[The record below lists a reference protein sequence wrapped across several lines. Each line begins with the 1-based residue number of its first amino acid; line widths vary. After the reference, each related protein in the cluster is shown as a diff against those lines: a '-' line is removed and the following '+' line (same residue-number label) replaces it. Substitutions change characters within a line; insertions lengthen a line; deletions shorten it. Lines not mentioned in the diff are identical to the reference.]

1 MRVLTTIIA
10 VTLGVLWMSQ
20 TAGARCNYENM
31 QRRAERLMD
40 RAEARGEVTPR
51 LARKAARLN
60 RRAERC
66 GFEIVDEG
74 EDGDEDVV
82 DEEVVVE
89 DE

>member
-20 TAGARCNYENM
+20 PAGARCNYEKL
-31 QRRAERLMD
+31 QRKAERLMD
-40 RAEARGEVTPR
+40 RAEARGDVTPR

-66 GFEIVDEG
+66 GFVDEG
-74 EDGDEDVV
+74 VDAVVEEDVAEDVV
-82 DEEVVVE
+82 DE

>member
-1 MRVLTTIIA
+1 
-10 VTLGVLWMSQ
+10 
-20 TAGARCNYENM
+20 
-31 QRRAERLMD
+31 MD

-74 EDGDEDVV
+74 DDLGDEDVAEDVV
-82 DEEVVVE
+82 DE